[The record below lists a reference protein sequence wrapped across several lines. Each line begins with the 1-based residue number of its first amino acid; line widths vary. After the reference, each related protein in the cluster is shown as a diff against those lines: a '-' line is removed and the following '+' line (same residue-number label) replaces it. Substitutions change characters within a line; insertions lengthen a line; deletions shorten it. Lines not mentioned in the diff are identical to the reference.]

1 MPSVLASRRRK
12 KFRAQNEG
20 SSTRRRSS
28 RSFVPT
34 QKPNRSSSSNSAILT
49 QRAPPVLTSD
59 NICIYSP
66 CLHHGAASLSS
77 YGSTGIRPSAASLL
91 ETINKQ
97 RGEKRNQ
104 REALKTADD
113 EGQRRQAL
121 IGSNDML
128 QQEQANQFQIQ
139 NSDLKRNRSLARTRM
154 ISKSFANPNTKT
166 FSIVVN

>member
-1 MPSVLASRRRK
+1 M
-12 KFRAQNEG
+12 
-20 SSTRRRSS
+20 
-28 RSFVPT
+28 FVT
-34 QKPNRSSSSNSAILT
+34 IICSDSKAKPLVVIQFGELT

-59 NICIYSP
+59 NICVYSP

-104 REALKTADD
+104 REALIAERDEAFKTADD